1 MRLTEEE
8 YREETD
14 LTTSEVKL
22 QLDEHGVIF
31 QYEFF
36 DAVGHE
42 APFTGEE
49 LLNWLGY

>member
-8 YREETD
+8 YREEDT
-14 LTTSEVKL
+14 LTAADVRLT
-22 QLDEHGVIF
+22 LDQHGVIL

-49 LLNWLGY
+49 VLNWLGY